1 MTPKLGILALTA
13 VLLSGSALA
22 QEGSVVVYNPAG
34 DAGEL
39 IIDGFQAKY
48 PGVSVSTI
56 NAGVGELFTR
66 MSAERNNPQGDII
79 LCASS
84 EAFMANPD
92 LFASYES
99 TEIANFSADVIGP
112 DHTYYGCSMPLQAF
126 IVNTNLLAEDEYPTS
141 WEDLSDPRFAGKLV
155 LANPSLSGSAY
166 AQLAQILQLY
176 GWDVAE
182 GIMAN
187 ARFTTSSQSVFQ
199 DVGRGEIEIGV
210 TGEANIGPMVDEGY
224 PVTAVY
230 PSDGTGLRF
239 DASAI
244 IDGAPNLDNAKL
256 FLDYA
261 NSAEAHEL
269 LVSTNRRS
277 VRADIAAP
285 DGLAPTSEI
294 VTFTYDA
301 DAAAENRDEALAHW
315 EELFA
320 Q

>member
-66 MSAERNNPQGDII
+66 MSAEKNNPQGDII

-112 DHTYYGCSMPLQAF
+112 DNTYYGCSMPLQAF

-244 IDGAPNLDNAKL
+244 IDGARNLDNAKL

>member
-1 MTPKLGILALTA
+1 MTPKLGLLALTA

-22 QEGSVVVYNPAG
+22 QEGSVIVYNPAG

-48 PGVSVSTI
+48 PGISVSTI

-66 MSAERNNPQGDII
+66 MGAERNNPQGDII

-84 EAFMANPD
+84 EAFMSNPD

-99 TEIANFSADVIGP
+99 TEIASFSADVIGP
-112 DHTYYGCSMPLQAF
+112 DNTYYGCSMPLQAF
-126 IVNTNLLAEDEYPTS
+126 IVNTNLLSEDEYPTS
-141 WEDLSDPRFAGKLV
+141 WEDLADPRFAGKLV

-176 GWDVAE
+176 DWDVAG

-285 DGLAPTSEI
+285 EGLAPTSEI